1 MKVIAWDSARVS
13 HALGVS
19 GPEGLHFTGVSTDTR
34 GLTGGELFVALKGER
49 FDAHDFL
56 AQARAQGA
64 AGAVVRRGTP
74 PVAGL
79 PRFEV
84 EDTLDALGR
93 LARARRRL
101 LPAASPVVAITGSSG
116 KTSTKEMVRAALAT
130 RYRVHAT
137 SGNLNN
143 LVGVPLTIL
152 AAAEDRNALVVE
164 VGASVPG
171 EIARLRAIV
180 EPTIAVVTNVTPA
193 HLEGFGS
200 LDGVLREK
208 LALLEG
214 VPLAVVGT
222 EPTALAAEARRR
234 TRTVVAGTDPGADVR
249 PETAELDADGR
260 PRIAWR
266 GHSVTLPPVGFHQ
279 IENAMI
285 ALAVAQEA
293 GADAGRA
300 LAALAGVTVPGGR
313 GRVLEAGGLTVI
325 DDTYNANPASL
336 RWALQFAHWLA
347 ARRSRPL
354 AVVVGSM
361 LELGAESARLHA
373 AAATEI
379 VALRPALVA
388 AVGAFVPAL
397 EAHRAALGRRLV
409 VAADAEALGPALR
422 AALRGDEVV
431 LLKASRGVALERVL
445 RFLN

>member
-171 EIARLRAIV
+171 EIARLLAIV

-234 TRTVVAGTDPGADVR
+234 TRTVV
-249 PETAELDADGR
+249 
-260 PRIAWR
+260 
-266 GHSVTLPPVGFHQ
+266 
-279 IENAMI
+279 
-285 ALAVAQEA
+285 
-293 GADAGRA
+293 
-300 LAALAGVTVPGGR
+300 
-313 GRVLEAGGLTVI
+313 
-325 DDTYNANPASL
+325 
-336 RWALQFAHWLA
+336 
-347 ARRSRPL
+347 
-354 AVVVGSM
+354 GSM

-397 EAHRAALGRRLV
+397 EAHRAALGGRLV